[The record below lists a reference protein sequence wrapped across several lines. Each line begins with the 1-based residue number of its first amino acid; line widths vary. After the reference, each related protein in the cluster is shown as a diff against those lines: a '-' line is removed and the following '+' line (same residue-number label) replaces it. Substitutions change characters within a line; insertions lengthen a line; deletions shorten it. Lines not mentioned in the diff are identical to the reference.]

1 MAKLSFSKLG
11 LKMNNEVV
19 NIHFNEQVIE
29 VKQYI
34 SVNDKLKLISD
45 IINKTINE
53 HNFCNPVQ
61 VKVFLAL
68 GIIEYYTNINFTEKQ
83 KEDPVKLFDLLQ
95 SNGLMKQI
103 LNTIPTEE
111 FDDLNDGVWESVESI
126 YTYNNSAMGI
136 IDGLGKDYSNLDFD
150 ATAIQEKLGNSE
162 NVEFLKEVLAKLG

>member
-11 LKMNNEVV
+11 LKMNNEII

-29 VKQYI
+29 IKQYI

-53 HNFCNPVQ
+53 HNFCNPIQ

-103 LNTIPTEE
+103 LNAIPAEE
-111 FDDLNDGVWESVESI
+111 FDDLNNGVWESIESI